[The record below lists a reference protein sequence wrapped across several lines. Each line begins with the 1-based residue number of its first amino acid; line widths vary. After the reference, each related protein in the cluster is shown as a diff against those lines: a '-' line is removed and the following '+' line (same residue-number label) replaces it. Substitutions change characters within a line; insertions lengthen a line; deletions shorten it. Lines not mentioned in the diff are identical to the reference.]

1 MSEPKLKLIA
11 PTFEESPT
19 YLATY
24 ESSDRAKKICKDAL
38 VMDTLF
44 SAVYPLQ
51 WKNDDQFDTVM
62 DDMIATG
69 FDVLGICTGADSA
82 GSDPQEVLNA
92 ARFYATRVYAK
103 PDKYQ
108 FVRTAH
114 EIREAKKAGKLAIY
128 LTHQGTNVLQGNVD
142 NVALLKALGYGYC
155 LLVYNV
161 RNAAGGGCAEEDDPG
176 LSNYGRKVIQA
187 YNKYGMIVD
196 VSHTGN
202 RTALEACEVSAKPV
216 IFSHSGAKGVCHTFR
231 NVTDELI
238 KAIAQTG
245 GVCSMFGT
253 GAYIDPTNP
262 PVVGPEIIFKHFDYM
277 CQLHGNADHVGYG
290 SDWIPDMNGSM
301 KLIMANASIYPD
313 GGGMKPGTTKK
324 AIEMYGPTAN
334 PARIL
339 PALVDQFLA
348 HGYTEEDIYKILGGN
363 MMRVFDE
370 VWDGA
375 DVQVDVMPD
384 FAMDWR

>member
-1 MSEPKLKLIA
+1 
-11 PTFEESPT
+11 
-19 YLATY
+19 
-24 ESSDRAKKICKDAL
+24 
-38 VMDTLF
+38 
-44 SAVYPLQ
+44 
-51 WKNDDQFDTVM
+51 
-62 DDMIATG
+62 
-69 FDVLGICTGADSA
+69 
-82 GSDPQEVLNA
+82 
-92 ARFYATRVYAK
+92 
-103 PDKYQ
+103 
-108 FVRTAH
+108 
-114 EIREAKKAGKLAIY
+114 
-128 LTHQGTNVLQGNVD
+128 
-142 NVALLKALGYGYC
+142 
-155 LLVYNV
+155 
-161 RNAAGGGCAEEDDPG
+161 
-176 LSNYGRKVIQA
+176 
-187 YNKYGMIVD
+187 
-196 VSHTGN
+196 
-202 RTALEACEVSAKPV
+202 
-216 IFSHSGAKGVCHTFR
+216 
-231 NVTDELI
+231 VTDELI

-301 KLIMANASIYPD
+301 ELIMANASIYPD